1 MYAVKLELQTQQLEL
16 ETRPTYNQFQEK
28 IKLSDKLQ
36 NEILFMKTETENLQL
51 KIEKHET
58 ETKSLENE
66 LNEIKKKNSILHKDK
81 EQEQEKEKNKE
92 VEDNINVNK
101 LLLTSSTCNNTTVVD
116 RKTDV
121 VQNSGVEE
129 IEEIVLFKEKFN
141 SLSEENIKIKEEMN
155 ILKIKYED
163 SIGTS
168 SRFMMLLCFVVVF
181 ISYFCFKFFV

>member
-1 MYAVKLELQTQQLEL
+1 MGSAKLELQTQQIEL

-28 IKLSDKLQ
+28 IKISDELQ
-36 NEILFMKTETENLQL
+36 TEILFMKSESENLQL
-51 KIEKHET
+51 KIEKMEN

-66 LNEIKKKNSILHKDK
+66 LNEIKKKNSIQINAEE
-81 EQEQEKEKNKE
+81 EQIKS
-92 VEDNINVNK
+92 VNK
-101 LLLTSSTCNNTTVVD
+101 LLLTSTCNTVD
-116 RKTDV
+116 TKTDV
-121 VQNSGVEE
+121 QNV
-129 IEEIVLFKEKFN
+129 EEIVLFKDKFN

-155 ILKIKYED
+155 ILKVKYED

>member
-1 MYAVKLELQTQQLEL
+1 MGSAKLELQTQQIEL

-28 IKLSDKLQ
+28 IKISDELQ
-36 NEILFMKTETENLQL
+36 NEILFMKSESENLQL
-51 KIEKHET
+51 KIEKMEN

-66 LNEIKKKNSILHKDK
+66 LNEIRKKNSILN
-81 EQEQEKEKNKE
+81 EEEKN
-92 VEDNINVNK
+92 ISVNK
-101 LLLTSSTCNNTTVVD
+101 LLLTSTCNTVD
-116 RKTDV
+116 TKTDV
-121 VQNSGVEE
+121 QSV
-129 IEEIVLFKEKFN
+129 EEIVLFKEKFN

-155 ILKIKYED
+155 ILKVKYED